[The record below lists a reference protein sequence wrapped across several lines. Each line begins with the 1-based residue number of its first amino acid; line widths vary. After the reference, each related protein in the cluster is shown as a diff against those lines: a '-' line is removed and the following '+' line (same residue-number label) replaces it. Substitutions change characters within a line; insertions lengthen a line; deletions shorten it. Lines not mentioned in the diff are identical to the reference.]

1 MEAWLFSEP
10 ALFPAEVRK
19 RISGKSAAPEE
30 INLQNP
36 PSKVLQDAYLGALKH
51 EYRKT
56 TTGAGL
62 FSRLNPQLAYERCPG
77 LKRLLDSLLELSRA
91 ADFD

>member
-1 MEAWLFSEP
+1 
-10 ALFPAEVRK
+10 
-19 RISGKSAAPEE
+19 
-30 INLQNP
+30 
-36 PSKVLQDAYLGALKH
+36 VLRTAYREALKH

-62 FSRLNPQLAYERCPG
+62 FSRLNPQFAYERCPG

-91 ADFD
+91 AGFD